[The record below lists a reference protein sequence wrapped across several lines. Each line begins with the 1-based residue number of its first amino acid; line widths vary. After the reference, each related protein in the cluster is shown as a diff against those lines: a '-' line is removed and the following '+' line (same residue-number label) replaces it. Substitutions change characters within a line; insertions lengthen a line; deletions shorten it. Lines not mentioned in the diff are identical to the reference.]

1 MRRIERAAILSLPAV
16 SCVAVLACEPTGEG
30 GTGSAPSGSPQMTA
44 GGAPQ
49 PGEPWTLEDVT
60 PNTGDGI
67 RVLIIHDMEGLSGQ
81 DDPRSYR
88 FGTEQYPS
96 GQAMLAADVNA
107 VVDGLFAGGA
117 TEVVIADGHGSG
129 NPDPDLRPD
138 LLDERATRII
148 RDEPFDTYFDLPES
162 EELDAVAVVGMHSKT
177 GSGGF
182 AAHTFTLGID
192 LLINGQAITET
203 ELVALSWGRV
213 GVPVI
218 FASGDDKLRGDLA
231 TMPWIEYV
239 TVKDAL
245 AADNAIPR
253 PVDEARA
260 DLREGARRAV
270 ENLAAAKSMRVSL
283 PIRASLHAVPPASLR
298 FLEGIPGLDPGD
310 DLVRCRQDRDGD
322 SMSMRCLGAPAYA
335 DDTYSFTAMDMREAY
350 DGLVAIVGLARVGYQ
365 SLLQEVVAGR
375 ADGGDIQAA
384 YGDALWQRWHD
395 QESGRY
401 ERPGPDAAVGE
412 LIRRFHG
419 YR

>member
-1 MRRIERAAILSLPAV
+1 MRRFTSTTIPALPALL
-16 SCVAVLACEPTGEG
+16 CVVALGCGPAGEMG
-30 GTGSAPSGSPQMTA
+30 EDADPAGA
-44 GGAPQ
+44 GGMASMSAQ
-49 PGEPWTLEDVT
+49 PRAEPWTLEDVVPDT
-60 PNTGDGI
+60 DDGI

-96 GQAMLAADVNA
+96 GQEMLAADVNA

-129 NPDPDLRPD
+129 NSDPDLRTD
-138 LLDERATRII
+138 LLDARATQII

-162 EELDAVAVVGMHSKT
+162 EDMDAVAVVGMHSKT

-203 ELVALSWGRV
+203 ELVALSWGRF

-239 TVKDAL
+239 TVKDAP
-245 AADNAIPR
+245 AADTAVPR

-270 ENLAAAKSMRVSL
+270 ERLADAKSMRAVL
-283 PIRASLHAVPPASLR
+283 PVRASLHAVPPANLR
-298 FLEGIPGLDPGD
+298 FLEGVPGMD
-310 DLVRCRQDRDGD
+310 
-322 SMSMRCLGAPAYA
+322 YA
-335 DDTYSFTAMDMREAY
+335 DDTYSFTAADMREAY
-350 DGLVAIVGLARVGYQ
+350 DGLVAVVGLARVGYQ
-365 SLLQEVVAGR
+365 SLLQEVVAAR
-375 ADGGDIQAA
+375 PDGGEIQSAF
-384 YGDALWQRWHD
+384 GEALWQRWHD

-401 ERPGPDAAVGE
+401 ERPGAGAAIGE
-412 LIRRFHG
+412 MIRRFHG

>member
-1 MRRIERAAILSLPAV
+1 MTKKM
-16 SCVAVLACEPTGEG
+16 SCGSATLALLLAVLCVGAVACEPAGEG
-30 GTGSAPSGSPQMTA
+30 GGEAGAA
-44 GGAPQ
+44 GGSQVAAESTQSPAGSTQ
-49 PGEPWTLEDVT
+49 SPAEPWTLEDVT
-60 PNTGDGI
+60 PNTDDGI

-81 DDPRSYR
+81 DDPRTYR
-88 FGTEQYPS
+88 FSSTEHYPS
-96 GQAMLAADVNA
+96 GQEMLAADVNA

-129 NPDPDLRPD
+129 NPDPDLRTD
-138 LLDERATRII
+138 LLDERATQII

-203 ELVALSWGRV
+203 ELVALSWGRF

-218 FASGDDKLRGDLA
+218 FASGDDKLRGDLE

-239 TVKDAL
+239 TVKDAPS
-245 AADNAIPR
+245 ADTAIPR

-270 ENLAAAKSMRVSL
+270 ERLAEAKSMRAAQ
-283 PIRASLHAVPPASLR
+283 PIRASLHAVPPANLR
-298 FLEGIPGLDPGD
+298 FLEGVPGMD
-310 DLVRCRQDRDGD
+310 
-322 SMSMRCLGAPAYA
+322 YA
-335 DDTYSFTAMDMREAY
+335 DDTYSFMADDMRDAY
-350 DGLVAIVGLARVGYQ
+350 DGLVAVVGLARVGYQ

-375 ADGGDIQAA
+375 AEGGEIMSAF
-384 YGDALWQRWHD
+384 GETLWQRWHD

-401 ERPGPDAAVGE
+401 ERPEADAALAE
-412 LIRRFHG
+412 ALRRFHG

>member
-1 MRRIERAAILSLPAV
+1 MRRFTSTTVFAPPALRCV
-16 SCVAVLACEPTGEG
+16 VAVGCGPAGERSG
-30 GTGSAPSGSPQMTA
+30 DSDPAGTGGMASMSAQPSA
-44 GGAPQ
+44 
-49 PGEPWTLEDVT
+49 EPWTLEDVT
-60 PNTGDGI
+60 ANTADGI

-96 GQAMLAADVNA
+96 GQEMLAADVNA

-129 NPDPDLRPD
+129 NTDPDLRTD
-138 LLDERATRII
+138 LLDERATQII

-162 EELDAVAVVGMHSKT
+162 EEMDAVAVVGMHSKT

-192 LLINGQAITET
+192 LLVNGQAITET
-203 ELVALSWGRV
+203 ELVALSWGRF

-239 TVKDAL
+239 TVKDAP
-245 AADNAIPR
+245 AADTAITR

-270 ENLAAAKSMRVSL
+270 ERLAEAKAMRAVL
-283 PIRASLHAVPPASLR
+283 PVQASLHAVPPANLR
-298 FLEGIPGLDPGD
+298 FLEGVPGMD
-310 DLVRCRQDRDGD
+310 
-322 SMSMRCLGAPAYA
+322 YA
-335 DDTYSFTAMDMREAY
+335 DDTYTFTAADMREAY
-350 DGLVAIVGLARVGYQ
+350 DGLVAVVGLARVGYQ
-365 SLLQEVVAGR
+365 SLLQEVVASRPDAGE
-375 ADGGDIQAA
+375 IQSAF
-384 YGDALWQRWHD
+384 GEALWQRWHD

-401 ERPGPDAAVGE
+401 ERPDAGVAIGDA
-412 LIRRFHG
+412 IRRFHG

>member
-1 MRRIERAAILSLPAV
+1 MRRFTSTTFFALPALL
-16 SCVAVLACEPTGEG
+16 CMAAGACRPAGEEG
-30 GTGSAPSGSPQMTA
+30 GDTGAAEASRVSTESAR
-44 GGAPQ
+44 APD
-49 PGEPWTLEDVT
+49 PWTLEDVT

-88 FGTEQYPS
+88 FGTEQYAA
-96 GQAMLAADVNA
+96 GQEMLAADVNA

-129 NPDPDLRPD
+129 NPDPDLRTD
-138 LLDERATRII
+138 LLDERATQII

-192 LLINGQAITET
+192 LLINGHPITET
-203 ELVALSWGRV
+203 ELVALSWGRF

-218 FASGDDKLRGDLA
+218 FASGDDKLRGDLE

-239 TVKDAL
+239 TVKDAPS
-245 AADNAIPR
+245 ADSAVTR

-260 DLREGARRAV
+260 DLREAARRAV
-270 ENLAAAKSMRVSL
+270 ERLAEAKSLRVTGSV
-283 PIRASLHAVPPASLR
+283 RASLRAVPPASLR
-298 FLEGIPGLDPGD
+298 FLEGVPGID
-310 DLVRCRQDRDGD
+310 
-322 SMSMRCLGAPAYA
+322 YA
-335 DDTYSFTAMDMREAY
+335 DDTYSFMATDMREAY
-350 DGLVAIVGLARVGYQ
+350 DGLVAVVGLARVGYQ
-365 SLLQEVVAGR
+365 SLLQEVVAARPDAGEIMS
-375 ADGGDIQAA
+375 GFS
-384 YGDALWQRWHD
+384 DALWQRWHD

-401 ERPGPDAAVGE
+401 ARPEAGAALGE
-412 LIRRFHG
+412 MIRRFHG

>member
-1 MRRIERAAILSLPAV
+1 MNKKMRCGSATALLRL
-16 SCVAVLACEPTGEG
+16 AVLSVGAVACAPAGEG
-30 GTGSAPSGSPQMTA
+30 GADSGA
-44 GGAPQ
+44 GGAAQ
-49 PGEPWTLEDVT
+49 VASGSARAQAEPWTLEDVT
-60 PNTGDGI
+60 PDTGDGI

-96 GQAMLAADVNA
+96 GQEMLAADVNA
-107 VVDGLFAGGA
+107 VVDGLIAGGA
-117 TEVVIADGHGSG
+117 TEVMIADGHGSG
-129 NPDPDLRPD
+129 NPDPDLRGD

-162 EELDAVAVVGMHSKT
+162 EVLDAVAVVGMHSKT

-203 ELVALSWGRV
+203 ELVALSWGRF

-231 TMPWIEYV
+231 TLPWIEYV
-239 TVKDAL
+239 TVKDAPS
-245 AADNAIPR
+245 ADSAITR

-270 ENLAAAKSMRVSL
+270 ERLAEAKYLRVAG
-283 PIRASLHAVPPASLR
+283 PVRASLRAVPPASLR
-298 FLEGIPGLDPGD
+298 FLEGIPGLDAGGGTGP
-310 DLVRCRQDRDGD
+310 V
-322 SMSMRCLGAPAYA
+322 YA
-335 DDTYSFTAMDMREAY
+335 DDTYGFTAADMREAY
-350 DGLVAIVGLARVGYQ
+350 DGLVAVVGLARVGYQ

-375 ADGGDIQAA
+375 PDAGEIMSGFS
-384 YGDALWQRWHD
+384 DALWQRWHD

-401 ERPGPDAAVGE
+401 ARPEAGAAVGE
-412 LIRRFHG
+412 MIRRFHG

>member
-1 MRRIERAAILSLPAV
+1 MQQKKMCGSATLFPLVAAISAGAVACAPA
-16 SCVAVLACEPTGEG
+16 GEG
-30 GTGSAPSGSPQMTA
+30 GGNSGAADDSQVATGAAQLPA
-44 GGAPQ
+44 
-49 PGEPWTLEDVT
+49 EPWTLEDVT
-60 PNTGDGI
+60 PITDDGI

-96 GQAMLAADVNA
+96 GQEMLAADVNA

-117 TEVVIADGHGSG
+117 TDVVIADGHGSG
-129 NPDPDLRPD
+129 NSDPDLRTD
-138 LLDERATRII
+138 LLDGRATQII

-162 EELDAVAVVGMHSKT
+162 EAIDAVAVVGMHSKT

-192 LLINGQAITET
+192 LLINGQSITET
-203 ELVALSWGRV
+203 ELVALSWGRF

-218 FASGDDKLRGDLA
+218 FASGDDKLRGDLE

-239 TVKDAL
+239 TVKDAPS
-245 AADNAIPR
+245 ADSAITR
-253 PVDEARA
+253 PVEEARA

-270 ENLAAAKSMRVSL
+270 ELLAEAKSLRVSG
-283 PIRASLHAVPPASLR
+283 PVRASLRAVPPATLR
-298 FLEGIPGLDPGD
+298 FLEGVPGIDY
-310 DLVRCRQDRDGD
+310 
-322 SMSMRCLGAPAYA
+322 S
-335 DDTYSFTAMDMREAY
+335 DDTYSFVAADMREAY
-350 DGLVAIVGLARVGYQ
+350 DGLVAVVGMARVGYQ

-375 ADGGDIQAA
+375 PDAGEIMSGFS
-384 YGDALWQRWHD
+384 DALWQRWHD

-401 ERPGPDAAVGE
+401 ARPEAGQALGE
-412 LIRRFHG
+412 MIRRFHG

>member
-1 MRRIERAAILSLPAV
+1 MRRFTSTTFFALSALLFVVAGACGPAG
-16 SCVAVLACEPTGEG
+16 EEG
-30 GTGSAPSGSPQMTA
+30 GDTGAAEASQVFTEST
-44 GGAPQ
+44 GAPA
-49 PGEPWTLEDVT
+49 EPWTLEDVT
-60 PNTGDGI
+60 PRTGDGI

-96 GQAMLAADVNA
+96 GQEMLAADVNA

-129 NPDPDLRPD
+129 NPDPDLRID

-192 LLINGQAITET
+192 LLINSQPITET
-203 ELVALSWGRV
+203 ELVALSWGRF

-218 FASGDDKLRGDLA
+218 FASGDDKLRGDLE

-239 TVKDAL
+239 TVKDAPS
-245 AADNAIPR
+245 ADSAVTR

-260 DLREGARRAV
+260 DLREAARRAV
-270 ENLAAAKSMRVSL
+270 ERLAEAKSMRVTGSV
-283 PIRASLHAVPPASLR
+283 RASLRAVPPASLR
-298 FLEGIPGLDPGD
+298 FLEGVPGMD
-310 DLVRCRQDRDGD
+310 
-322 SMSMRCLGAPAYA
+322 YA
-335 DDTYSFTAMDMREAY
+335 DDTYSFTAADMREAY
-350 DGLVAIVGLARVGYQ
+350 DGLVAVVGLARVGYQ
-365 SLLQEVVAGR
+365 SLLQDVVAAR
-375 ADGGDIQAA
+375 PDGGEIMS
-384 YGDALWQRWHD
+384 GFSDALWQRWHD

-401 ERPGPDAAVGE
+401 ARPEAGAALGE
-412 LIRRFHG
+412 MIRRFHG

>member
-1 MRRIERAAILSLPAV
+1 MRRFTSTMVFAPPALLCV
-16 SCVAVLACEPTGEG
+16 VAVGFGTAGERSG
-30 GTGSAPSGSPQMTA
+30 DSDPAGTGGMASMSAQPSA
-44 GGAPQ
+44 
-49 PGEPWTLEDVT
+49 EPWTLEDVT
-60 PNTGDGI
+60 ANTADGI

-96 GQAMLAADVNA
+96 GQEMLAADVNA

-129 NPDPDLRPD
+129 NTDPDLRTD
-138 LLDERATRII
+138 LLDERATQII

-162 EELDAVAVVGMHSKT
+162 EEMDAVAVVGMHSKT

-192 LLINGQAITET
+192 LLVNGQAITET
-203 ELVALSWGRV
+203 ELVALSWGRF

-218 FASGDDKLRGDLA
+218 FASGDDKLRGDLE

-239 TVKDAL
+239 TVKDAP
-245 AADNAIPR
+245 AADTAITR

-270 ENLAAAKSMRVSL
+270 ERLAEAKAMRAVL
-283 PIRASLHAVPPASLR
+283 PVQASLHAVPPANLR
-298 FLEGIPGLDPGD
+298 FLEGVPGMD
-310 DLVRCRQDRDGD
+310 
-322 SMSMRCLGAPAYA
+322 YA
-335 DDTYSFTAMDMREAY
+335 DDTYTFTAADMREAY
-350 DGLVAIVGLARVGYQ
+350 DGLVAVVGLARVGYQ
-365 SLLQEVVAGR
+365 SLLQEVVAIRPDAGE
-375 ADGGDIQAA
+375 IQSAF
-384 YGDALWQRWHD
+384 GEALWQRWHD

-401 ERPGPDAAVGE
+401 ERPDAGAAIGDA
-412 LIRRFHG
+412 IRRFHG

>member
-1 MRRIERAAILSLPAV
+1 MRDWGSATVFSLLAALCAG
-16 SCVAVLACEPTGEG
+16 ALACEPAGEGARDSARPATGEMAAE
-30 GTGSAPSGSPQMTA
+30 SAPRPA
-44 GGAPQ
+44 
-49 PGEPWTLEDVT
+49 EPWTPEDVT
-60 PNTGDGI
+60 PNADDGI

-96 GQAMLAADVNA
+96 GQEMLAADVNA

-117 TEVVIADGHGSG
+117 TEVMIADGHGSG
-129 NPDPDLRPD
+129 NSDPDLRTD
-138 LLDERATRII
+138 LLDERATQII

-162 EELDAVAVVGMHSKT
+162 EEMDAVAVVGMHSKT

-203 ELVALSWGRV
+203 ELVALSWGRF

-218 FASGDDKLRGDLA
+218 FASGDDKLRSDLA

-239 TVKDAL
+239 TVKDATS
-245 AADNAIPR
+245 ADTAVPR

-270 ENLAAAKSMRVSL
+270 ERLAEAKSMRAVL
-283 PIRASLHAVPPASLR
+283 PVRASLHAVPPASLR
-298 FLEGIPGLDPGD
+298 FLEGIPGLNG
-310 DLVRCRQDRDGD
+310 GN
-322 SMSMRCLGAPAYA
+322 GAGPAYA
-335 DDTYSFTAMDMREAY
+335 NDTYSFTASDMREAY
-350 DGLVAIVGLARVGYQ
+350 DGLVAVVGMARVGYQ
-365 SLLQEVVAGR
+365 SLLQEVVAARPEAGE
-375 ADGGDIQAA
+375 IQSAFSE
-384 YGDALWQRWHD
+384 ALWQRWHD

-401 ERPGPDAAVGE
+401 ERPGAGE
-412 LIRRFHG
+412 AIGEMIRRFHG